1 MPGMPQT
8 ESAQTGPEQPGSE
21 RQGEEF
27 RLGTHGTASGDGPP
41 AAVLPIAVVRQLSR
55 VQDWRAAWS
64 VAWSF
69 GLIALTAIAASL
81 WWHPVTVVLAI
92 VVMAG
97 LQHGLFVLA
106 HTAAHYRLFQ
116 RRRLNDLVGRTCGVL
131 IGVSMCSYRVLH
143 RLHHNHLYE
152 KIDPDIPLIAG
163 YPRGRA
169 YLLRK
174 LGRDLAGLTA
184 WKTYA
189 YFFGLPMQN
198 TASDGPNRPLDDTSP
213 RLRAAALRDRWMVL
227 GFHAAAPV
235 AAFATGWGVEY
246 LLLWALPL
254 VTVLQALLRL
264 RAVLEHGAVQEH
276 GAAPDTAS
284 PLTAAR
290 TNLAPW
296 WLRWWL
302 FPHQV
307 NYHIEHHL
315 YPAVPHYNGPALHHA
330 LRDAGALEG
339 ANVLPVGQAIKVIF
353 GEPQAKAT

>member
-1 MPGMPQT
+1 MQAT
-8 ESAQTGPEQPGSE
+8 AQTSPEQ
-21 RQGEEF
+21 QGEEF
-27 RLGTHGTASGDGPP
+27 RVGTGQAASS
-41 AAVLPIAVVRQLSR
+41 AAAPTDALPIEVVRRLSR
-55 VQDWRAAWS
+55 VQPWRAAWS

-69 GLIALTAIAASL
+69 GLIAATAIAASL
-81 WWHPVTVVLAI
+81 WWHPAIIVPAI

-116 RRRLNDLVGRTCGVL
+116 RRWLNDLVGRTCGALV
-131 IGVSMCSYRVLH
+131 GVSMCSYRVLH

-152 KIDPDIPLIAG
+152 KTDPDIPLIAG

-174 LGRDLAGLTA
+174 LGRDLLGLTA

-198 TASDGPNRPLDDTSP
+198 TESDARNRPLDDTSP
-213 RLRAAALRDRWMVL
+213 RLRNAALRDRWVVL

-235 AAFATGWGVEY
+235 TAFALGWGVEY

-264 RAVLEHGAVQEH
+264 RAVLEHGAVQ
-276 GAAPDTAS
+276 DTTS

-307 NYHIEHHL
+307 NYHVEHHL
-315 YPAVPHYNGPALHHA
+315 YPAVPHYNGPALHQA
-330 LRDAGALEG
+330 LREAGALAQ
-339 ANVLPVGQAIKVIF
+339 ANVLPVSQGLRVIF
-353 GEPQAKAT
+353 GEPRAKAA